1 MRTSGTHELTAEQI
15 YAAVR
20 SGGGRLTVPLR
31 VLVDVLIAGEDH
43 PTADELIAAVESRT
57 PGIAPSTIY
66 RLLQRL
72 EDAEVIEHIH
82 VGRGPAV
89 YHLRHNE
96 HAHLVCHECGA
107 IIGIPEATFD
117 GLVRSI
123 GRKYD
128 FTIEPRHAA
137 LLGRCRR
144 CVT

>member
-1 MRTSGTHELTAEQI
+1 MRTPRTDAPSAEQI

-31 VLVDVLIAGEDH
+31 VLVDVLITGDDH

-57 PGIAPSTIY
+57 PGIAASTIY

-72 EDAEVIEHIH
+72 EEAGVIEHIH

-89 YHLRHNE
+89 YHLRHDE
-96 HAHLVCHECGA
+96 HAHLVCHECGT
-107 IIGIPEATFD
+107 IIGIPESTFD
-117 GLVRSI
+117 ALVRSI
-123 GRKYD
+123 SRKYD
-128 FTIEPRHAA
+128 FTIEPRHAG

-144 CVT
+144 CGA